1 MELLRKTA
9 SGIMMMLL
17 IGMLT
22 LAFNIQ
28 PAKAWTPVEGHIS
41 QDTWWTV
48 ADSPYRL
55 IGDVIV
61 DAGVT
66 LTIEPGVRVEI
77 TDGRSLIVNGSLY
90 AVGTADALVEFTSS
104 RTDPFAGAWKTV
116 EFCGSENES
125 FVVEFASF
133 SFAEHG
139 ITVRGLGEARIL
151 NSVFRNC
158 SRSGIR
164 IVGQVNLLI
173 KGNSF
178 TAVEYGIFGEGQRI
192 SGVIIQQNDINSNN
206 NGIYAYA
213 NSYYC
218 GYVYNLTIQNN
229 QITANGNGIYA
240 YAKSYWRDGY
250 VYNLTIQSN
259 QITAN
264 GNGIYAYA
272 DADECSYVYNLT
284 IQSNQITANGNGIYA
299 YAKSY
304 YYDAYVYNLTI
315 QSNQITA
322 NGNGI
327 YAYAYADECSYVYN
341 LTIQNNKALS
351 CNYGLVIQANR
362 YSPKFACDALIIN
375 NILSGNTE
383 AGIKIIKVKTKITN
397 NSVAYNT
404 YGIYYES
411 STGNVAHFND
421 IYRNSLY
428 GMYISHSTVNAEHN
442 YWGNETGPY
451 HESVNPEGKGDQ
463 VNGDGTDLDFIPW
476 LTSPV
481 GTINE
486 RPVAV
491 LTADKTEV
499 YINETVTLD
508 ASQSYDD
515 GKIVYFFFDFGDG
528 TNSSWT
534 TTSVVKHKY
543 TREGVYNVTLIV
555 MDDFG
560 VKSLDSNQ
568 VYITITVV
576 PEFPPTLILPLFIIL
591 SKLAILL
598 ARKRFPT
605 KLKT

>member
-9 SGIMMMLL
+9 SGMMMMLL

-240 YAKSYWRDGY
+240 YAKSYWRDG
-250 VYNLTIQSN
+250 
-259 QITAN
+259 
-264 GNGIYAYA
+264 
-272 DADECSYVYNLT
+272 
-284 IQSNQITANGNGIYA
+284 
-299 YAKSY
+299 
-304 YYDAYVYNLTI
+304 YVYNLTI